1 MIFMSDEVTSKN
13 PCRSSDKNL
22 LFTSTN
28 ILFYFWH
35 LILCHKHQN
44 LLSSMAHFAV
54 VTNDG
59 LFWLSI
65 VASPQL
71 IYDIPWMRE
80 TGIVTSYSLIVI
92 AHANR
97 CKGNLHLWKTAMNI
111 DIPPPGIHG
120 LACKTKL
127 CIHSQT
133 STVPMLKF
141 GNGQIISYH
150 TLKWI

>member
-1 MIFMSDEVTSKN
+1 MRWFGNDFHKWWSHMQKSLPYNWQKN
-13 PCRSSDKNL
+13 S
-22 LFTSTN
+22 LFKLMN
-28 ILFYFWH
+28 ISFYFWYPT
-35 LILCHKHQN
+35 LCHKHKN
-44 LLSSMAHFAV
+44 LLSSIAHFAI

-71 IYDIPWMRE
+71 IYDIQWMRE

-92 AHANR
+92 AHANW
-97 CKGNLHLWKTAMNI
+97 CKGNLHLWKTAMNT
-111 DIPPPGIHG
+111 DIPPPSIHG
-120 LACKTKL
+120 LACKKKL

-141 GNGQIISYH
+141 GNG
-150 TLKWI
+150 